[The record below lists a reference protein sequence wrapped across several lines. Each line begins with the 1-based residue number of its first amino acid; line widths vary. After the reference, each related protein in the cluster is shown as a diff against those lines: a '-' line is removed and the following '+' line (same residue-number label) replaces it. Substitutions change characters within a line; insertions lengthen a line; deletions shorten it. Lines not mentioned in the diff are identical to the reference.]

1 MDKERRIIQTS
12 KKTTKCIEKPEK
24 APKNRVITQDKR
36 WVLQSE
42 DYNPAI
48 QWDCLFVTNNENH
61 TPHQERIYLLAKQQ
75 IMSKIY
81 GYRCQDIKN
90 GMLQSCDFVDLESV
104 MSLLKESE
112 MKCFYCKE
120 MVKVLYEHVREPCQ
134 WTLDRINNNTGHTK
148 TNVMI
153 ACLNCNLRRRCMYH
167 ERYLFT
173 KQLVVVKKET

>member
-1 MDKERRIIQTS
+1 MDSERRIILTS
-12 KKTTKCIEKPEK
+12 KKTTKRIENPEK
-24 APKNRVITQDKR
+24 TPKNRVITHEKR

-42 DYNPAI
+42 DYNPEI
-48 QWDCLFVTNNENH
+48 QWDCLFVLKNENL
-61 TPHQERIYLLAKQQ
+61 TTHQERVCLLAKQQ
-75 IMSKIY
+75 IMTKIC

-90 GMLQSCDFVDLESV
+90 GLLQSNELVDIENV
-104 MSLLKESE
+104 MLLLKESE
-112 MKCFYCKE
+112 MKCFYCKK

-134 WTLDRINNNTGHTK
+134 WTLDRIDNNVGHIK

-173 KQLVVVKKET
+173 KQMVIVKKDT

>member
-1 MDKERRIIQTS
+1 MDNERRIILTS

-24 APKNRVITQDKR
+24 TPKNRVITQEKR

-61 TPHQERIYLLAKQQ
+61 TPHQERICILAKQQ
-75 IMSKIY
+75 MMSKIS

-90 GMLQSCDFVDLESV
+90 GMVQSYDFVDLESV

-134 WTLDRINNNTGHTK
+134 WTLDRINNDVGHTK

-173 KQLVVVKKET
+173 KQLVIVKKDI